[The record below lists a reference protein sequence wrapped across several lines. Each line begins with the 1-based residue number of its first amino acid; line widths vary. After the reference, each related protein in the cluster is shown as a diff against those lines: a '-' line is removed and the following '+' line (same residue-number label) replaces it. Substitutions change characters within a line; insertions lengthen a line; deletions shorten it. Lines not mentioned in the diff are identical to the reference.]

1 MCISEGE
8 ASGLSHMY
16 NNLETLVL
24 SPVSSS
30 FSLAI
35 GQGCLRQL

>member
-35 GQGCLRQL
+35 ASSSIS